1 MAIEKMKN
9 SPDGTIEINL
19 RFEAEFPSHGYD
31 EIVLATFVAK
41 AVERTPAFEKYAA
54 DQGRQLRRQIAH
66 FFLWQPVPERVQDRL
81 QQSIGA
87 RDIPVQF
94 AGDFID
100 PMLRLL
106 R

>member
-41 AVERTPAFEKYAA
+41 AVERTPA
-54 DQGRQLRRQIAH
+54 L
-66 FFLWQPVPERVQDRL
+66 DRK
-81 QQSIGA
+81 S
-87 RDIPVQF
+87 VV
-94 AGDFID
+94 
-100 PMLRLL
+100 
-106 R
+106 